1 MYHILKRFSETKPS
15 PKPWDAAGCT
25 FTDGNLILAG
35 YQPKKKKPCI
45 NGIGG
50 RKQKG
55 ETIHQTAFRET
66 IEELFEFPLFPLE
79 LLREL
84 DTISPSAEIV
94 SDTYVELVFSFQD
107 LEAMLQIIKG
117 FQIQSPL
124 YDKHPLTVSD
134 LVFKRKVCA
143 HAEISHLVLLPLVQH
158 QKQYPFVDKLFLDSI
173 NTIKI
178 LTEEMKTE

>member
-1 MYHILKRFSETKPS
+1 MLHILKRFEA
-15 PKPWDAAGCT
+15 KPWEAAGCT
-25 FTDGNLILAG
+25 FTDGTLILAG
-35 YQPKKKKPCI
+35 YQPKKKKPVI

-84 DTISPSAEIV
+84 DTISPSAEV
-94 SDTYVELVFSFQD
+94 TSNTYVELVFSFQD

-117 FQIQSPL
+117 FQLQSPL
-124 YDKHPLTVSD
+124 YDKLPLTVSD
-134 LVFKRKVCA
+134 LVFKRKISPN
-143 HAEISHLVLLPLVQH
+143 AEISHLIILPLVQH
-158 QKQYPFVDKLFLDSI
+158 PKQYPFIDKAFLDSI
-173 NTIKI
+173 NMIKT
-178 LTEEMKTE
+178 LVEETKTE